1 MTTANQVQTKHLPKR
16 KGLDMLKG
24 IAIIGIFLYHLIP
37 SIFPGGFLG
46 VPLFFVLSGYLMF
59 TTSTSYLN
67 TETFPVMD
75 YYKKRTRRIIPPLFI
90 MVMLVCCAMTLMK
103 SRQMI
108 GIREQI
114 LSIFLGYNNWWQI
127 EQDASYFS
135 HLTNASP
142 FTHLWFLGVE
152 IQFYLLWP
160 LLFFLYK
167 KLCRHAGAKH
177 ACFLFA
183 LLAILSFSAML
194 MLYHP
199 GKDPSRVYYGT
210 DTMGFSLFL
219 GMFLGALRY
228 SFPKLRTSKPAQCE
242 IPILAGM
249 LAVIFLLFL
258 LVSGNAPLLYLG
270 GMFLISIF
278 FAFVILFFENH
289 KALFHDLPLS
299 AQTAWLGKYSYY
311 IYLWHY
317 PVIVLILTGLHN

>member
-75 YYKKRTRRIIPPLFI
+75 YYKKRIRRIIPPLFI

-152 IQFYLLWP
+152 MQFYLLWP

-183 LLAILSFSAML
+183 LLAILFVCRNAYALSSGQGSVQSL
-194 MLYHP
+194 LRH
-199 GKDPSRVYYGT
+199 RHYG
-210 DTMGFSLFL
+210 L
-219 GMFLGALRY
+219 
-228 SFPKLRTSKPAQCE
+228 
-242 IPILAGM
+242 
-249 LAVIFLLFL
+249 
-258 LVSGNAPLLYLG
+258 
-270 GMFLISIF
+270 FLISRNVPRCAAVQLSKASYVETGTMRDSHSCRYACRYFPIIPAGIRKCTASLSRRHVSDQHF
-278 FAFVILFFENH
+278 LCLCDPLF
-289 KALFHDLPLS
+289 
-299 AQTAWLGKYSYY
+299 
-311 IYLWHY
+311 
-317 PVIVLILTGLHN
+317 

>member
-75 YYKKRTRRIIPPLFI
+75 YYKKRIRRIIPPLFI

-152 IQFYLLWP
+152 MQFYRSEEHTSNSSHRSQSRMP
-160 LLFFLYK
+160 
-167 KLCRHAGAKH
+167 
-177 ACFLFA
+177 
-183 LLAILSFSAML
+183 SSA
-194 MLYHP
+194 
-199 GKDPSRVYYGT
+199 
-210 DTMGFSLFL
+210 
-219 GMFLGALRY
+219 
-228 SFPKLRTSKPAQCE
+228 
-242 IPILAGM
+242 
-249 LAVIFLLFL
+249 
-258 LVSGNAPLLYLG
+258 
-270 GMFLISIF
+270 
-278 FAFVILFFENH
+278 
-289 KALFHDLPLS
+289 
-299 AQTAWLGKYSYY
+299 
-311 IYLWHY
+311 
-317 PVIVLILTGLHN
+317 

>member
-1 MTTANQVQTKHLPKR
+1 MTTANTVQTKHLPKR

-59 TTSTSYLN
+59 VTSTSYLD
-67 TETFPVMD
+67 TETFPVLD
-75 YYKKRTRRIIPPLFI
+75 YYKKRISRIIPPLFV
-90 MVMLVCCAMTLMK
+90 MVMLVCGAMTLMK

-152 IQFYLLWP
+152 MQFYLLWP

-167 KLCRHAGAKH
+167 KLYKHAGAKY
-177 ACFLFA
+177 ACLLFPV
-183 LLAILSFSAML
+183 LAVFSLAAML
-194 MLYHP
+194 VQYHP
-199 GKDPSRVYYGT
+199 GDDPSRVYYGT

-219 GMFLGALRY
+219 GMSLGALRFG
-228 SFPKLRTSKPAQCE
+228 FPTLRVPGMVRRE
-242 IPILAGM
+242 VPVLAGM

-258 LVSGNAPLLYLG
+258 LISGNTPFLYLG

-278 FAFVILFFENH
+278 FAGVILFFENH
-289 KALFHDLPLS
+289 KALLHDLPLS

-317 PVIVLILTGLHN
+317 PVIVLILTGLHH

>member
-1 MTTANQVQTKHLPKR
+1 MHLPKR
-16 KGLDMLKG
+16 KGLDILKG
-24 IAIIGIFLYHLIP
+24 ISIIGIFLYHLIP

-59 TTSTSYLN
+59 MTSTSYLN

-75 YYKKRTRRIIPPLFI
+75 YYKKRIRRIIPPLFI

-152 IQFYLLWP
+152 MQFYLLWP

-183 LLAILSFSAML
+183 LLAILSFAAML

-219 GMFLGALRY
+219 GMFLGALL
-228 SFPKLRTSKPAQCE
+228 S
-242 IPILAGM
+242 
-249 LAVIFLLFL
+249 
-258 LVSGNAPLLYLG
+258 
-270 GMFLISIF
+270 LIHI
-278 FAFVILFFENH
+278 
-289 KALFHDLPLS
+289 
-299 AQTAWLGKYSYY
+299 
-311 IYLWHY
+311 
-317 PVIVLILTGLHN
+317 